1 MWAKV
6 QISLSN
12 RTELHIR
19 VDPGET
25 FYYDKQAVMSIKKK
39 KTLKMIF

>member
-6 QISLSN
+6 KISFSN
-12 RTELHIR
+12 RTELHTR

-25 FYYDKQAVMSIKKK
+25 FYYDKQVVMSIKKK
-39 KTLKMIF
+39 T